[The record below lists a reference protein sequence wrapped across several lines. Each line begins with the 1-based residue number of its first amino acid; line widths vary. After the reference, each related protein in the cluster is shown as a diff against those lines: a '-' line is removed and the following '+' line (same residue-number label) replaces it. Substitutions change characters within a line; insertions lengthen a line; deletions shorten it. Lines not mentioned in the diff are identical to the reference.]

1 MIDVDAVLALHA
13 QSVAQWHSEPISNPY
28 DGVMGIIC
36 TQHSFNYLLWH
47 EEDIARSRDVSDAKI
62 AEVKRNIDRYNQQRN
77 DTIEKIDDWIMAYL
91 ASRTGGP
98 ASAAFSADAPI
109 NTETP
114 GSAIDRLSIMSLRIY
129 HLREQLD
136 RTDVDQHHLESVR
149 RKLELCGEQK
159 SDLAASLSQLIAD
172 IASGAKRHKI
182 YRQFK
187 MYNDPT
193 LNPYLYTSGL
203 KQAS

>member
-13 QSVAQWHSEPISNPY
+13 QTVAQWHSEPISNPY

-62 AEVKRNIDRYNQQRN
+62 AEVKRNLDRYNPQRN
-77 DTIEKIDDWIMAYL
+77 DTIDKVDDWLMAYL

-136 RTDVDQHHLESVR
+136 RTDVDQHHTESVR

-159 SDLAASLSQLIAD
+159 RDLAASLSQLIAD
-172 IASGAKRHKI
+172 IGSGAKRHKI

-193 LNPYLYTSGL
+193 LNPYLYSRGM
-203 KQAS
+203 KQAG